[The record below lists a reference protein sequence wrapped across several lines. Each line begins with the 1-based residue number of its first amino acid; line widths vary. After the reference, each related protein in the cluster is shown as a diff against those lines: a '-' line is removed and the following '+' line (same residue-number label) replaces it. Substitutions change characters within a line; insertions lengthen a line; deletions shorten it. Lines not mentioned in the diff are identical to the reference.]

1 MCVWC
6 SGGGFIHPYA
16 SITYYILS
24 IHPYTQAYHIPLRS
38 VSAVVDKDRCDMDIH
53 IGVGLLVFTNTDTF
67 DIQLQSLTNLDSR
80 AQERQEMISV
90 REKHFIYIVVYKNV
104 PPSDTSAYISRHPC
118 RQHRS
123 ILVPHIH
130 PYIRTSAHHANVNR
144 TPLNPLLCIR
154 VHVGMRI

>member
-1 MCVWC
+1 MFGVREEG
-6 SGGGFIHPYA
+6 SFIHTQA
-16 SITYYILS
+16 SPIILS
-24 IHPYTQAYHIPLRS
+24 IHPYTQAYPIPLRS
-38 VSAVVDKDRCDMDIH
+38 VSSVVDKDRCDIDIH

-130 PYIRTSAHHANVNR
+130 PYIRTFRAPCKCQPHAIEHTAVY
-144 TPLNPLLCIR
+144 
-154 VHVGMRI
+154 